1 MITTL
6 NFQVNFAYLIA
17 CNLLNFLIVL
27 VLVLCV
33 LFHTVSEI
41 CRRENEEKDVYL
53 N

>member
-17 CNLLNFLIVL
+17 CNLLNFIIGLAL
-27 VLVLCV
+27 FLCV
-33 LFHTVSEI
+33 LFHTFSGI